1 MAMTFWCIRR
11 MKGMNAAQLDRC
23 FRSEEMQTAAEF
35 KEDVRIDGKAEAL
48 GRRVL
53 AYEKAERHVSFGTQ
67 RRYAVLT
74 ETHTGVIHFVSLFY
88 AFLRCAAAGDG
99 AVRRAQLAEARDTAL
114 RLKSLAAAAE
124 DMARNAESDGLL
136 ERLAKEAWDNS
147 TERIIHTDT
156 VMRPLFEAYN
166 KTPSG

>member
-1 MAMTFWCIRR
+1 MAMTFEYIRR
-11 MKGMNAAQLDRC
+11 MKGMNAAQLDAH
-23 FRSEEMQTAAEF
+23 FRSEGMQKAAEF

-48 GRRVL
+48 GRRIF
-53 AYEKAERHVSFGTQ
+53 AYEKAERDVSFGTQ

-74 ETHTGVIHFVSLFY
+74 EAHTGVIHFVSLFY

-99 AVRRAQLAEARDTAL
+99 AVRGAQLAEARDTAQ

-124 DMARNAESDGLL
+124 DMARNAESNGLL
-136 ERLAKEAWDNS
+136 QRLAEDAWSKAN
-147 TERIIHTDT
+147 ERRVHTDA

-166 KTPSG
+166 KKPSG